1 MKNMLFLTFSCKP
14 TGERPARTHLLY
26 KIKTAM
32 FCTQDGV
39 LVALLREKEPDL
51 ITLCL
56 QKEKK
61 YGRGWQSPTML
72 ETYPKLKQINAQ

>member
-1 MKNMLFLTFSCKP
+1 
-14 TGERPARTHLLY
+14 
-26 KIKTAM
+26 M